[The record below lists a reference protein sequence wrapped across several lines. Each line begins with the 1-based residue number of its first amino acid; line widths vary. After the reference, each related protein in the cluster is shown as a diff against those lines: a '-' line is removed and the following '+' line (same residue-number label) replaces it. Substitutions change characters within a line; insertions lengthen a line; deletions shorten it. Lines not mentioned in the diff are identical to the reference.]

1 MFLAFLLN
9 AFFYISGICKN
20 ISLLITSTVM
30 AVSYF
35 TSNHFIDLSA
45 STKFIYL
52 TWIGYD
58 IFTIS
63 FILFLNR
70 IFNQKLCT
78 AAKYVLVGLSLNA
91 LLCFLI
97 HIDLKVLI
105 NREPWWFWNFYTLGI
120 NSIDVV
126 MVAALILDR
135 DFLGAKII
143 KNRVRNYFSKRHK
156 TISA

>member
-9 AFFYISGICKN
+9 SFFYISCISKN

-45 STKFIYL
+45 STEFIYL

-58 IFTIS
+58 ILTIS
-63 FILFLNR
+63 FILLINR

-135 DFLGAKII
+135 DFLAISSI
-143 KNRVRNYFSKRHK
+143 KRKFQKQLKNSNQSFS
-156 TISA
+156 